1 MKIKIYR
8 YNNSIK
14 FTVIIKDKKNI
25 EIDIKINQGEPIRG
39 TLYSNISIIK
49 NDKIEILEDNLK
61 VNKRISSIICFKGQ
75 NI

>member
-1 MKIKIYR
+1 M
-8 YNNSIK
+8 SG
-14 FTVIIKDKKNI
+14 IIKDKNNKDI
-25 EIDIKINQGEPIRG
+25 EIKMIQGEPIIGIDIG
-39 TLYSNISIIK
+39 TSYSSISIMK